1 MNISG
6 SGTIAAGE
14 YNDKITV
21 SGSGRLDGNI
31 RCQSLHCSGSVKG
44 NANVV
49 CVEEAKISGS
59 CHIEQSLSAQN
70 ISVSGSLKV
79 GGDVI
84 GKGEVKLSGGISCGG
99 SLKCE
104 SFDCSGGLDVGGE
117 IAAEEIRISGAIKC
131 GGLMNAE
138 KIDINIDGHSNSSR
152 VGSIGGGE
160 IKIQSK
166 ANKLKRKL
174 LLNKIIGCGG
184 RFSVDEYIE
193 GDVVTLEDVTAPKVV
208 GRIVS
213 IGAGCEVDFVQ
224 YSENIEIHSS
234 AKVAKYEK
242 I

>member
-1 MNISG
+1 MNISS
-6 SGTIAAGE
+6 SGKIAAGD
-14 YNDKITV
+14 YNEIIKV

-44 NANVV
+44 TASVV
-49 CVEEAKISGS
+49 CSEDAKISGS
-59 CHIEQSLSAQN
+59 CHIEQSLSARN
-70 ISVSGSLKV
+70 VSVSGSLKV
-79 GGDVI
+79 GGDMI
-84 GKGEVKLSGGISCGG
+84 AQQEIKLSGGISCGG

-104 SFDCSGGLDVGGE
+104 SFNCSGGLDVGGE
-117 IAAEEIRISGAIKC
+117 VEAEEIRISGAIKC

-166 ANKLKRKL
+166 ANKVKRKL

-184 RFSVDEYIE
+184 RFSVNEYIE
-193 GDVVTLEDVTAPKVV
+193 GDVIALEDVTAPKVI

-213 IGAGCEVDFVQ
+213 IGAGCEIDLVQ
-224 YSENIEIHSS
+224 YSEESEIHPD
-234 AKVAKYEK
+234 AKVGKCEK

>member
-6 SGTIAAGE
+6 SGSIAAGE

-31 RCQSLHCSGSVKG
+31 SCQSLHCSGSVKG
-44 NANVV
+44 TANVV
-49 CVEEAKISGS
+49 CSEDARISGS
-59 CHIEQSLSAQN
+59 CHIDESLSAQN
-70 ISVSGSLKV
+70 IYASGSLKV

-84 GKGEVKLSGGISCGG
+84 GKGEVKLSGGITCGG

-166 ANKLKRKL
+166 ANKVKRKL

-193 GDVVTLEDVTAPKVV
+193 GDIIALEDVTAPKVV

-224 YSENIEIHSS
+224 YSEKIEIHPD
-234 AKVAKYEK
+234 AKVGKYEK